1 MVGPSGFFVE
11 DNMDP
16 FFAGSDTM
24 ELLHESEAGFNVL
37 YKVRKGGRFFVYKA
51 LKKNLVGVRMY
62 EDLLKKDFDIGF
74 SMQHPNIC
82 QYYGYINAPGIG
94 NCIVMEWVDGI
105 TLQEFL
111 QSPGRR
117 KASSSVADR
126 IVCEICSALDYMHR
140 KQIVH
145 RDLKPENIMLT
156 YNGMNVKVID
166 FGLSDAD
173 SYAILKAPAGT
184 MVYASPELL
193 AGEQVDGRSDLWSL
207 GVILGELGCRYS
219 SIARKCLKRNPDE
232 RCQYADEVISA
243 VRSLGRARM
252 RALAAVAVLCLL
264 AGGIYRFSARADLLS
279 GEHEILPVP
288 DSSALV
294 QPGSAA
300 AMTEDIEDSV
310 RAEKPM
316 PDSGPQA
323 AGDSRPCGT
332 LRQSDLDDLLKAAAE
347 AIGR

>member
-1 MVGPSGFFVE
+1 
-11 DNMDP
+11 
-16 FFAGSDTM
+16 
-24 ELLHESEAGFNVL
+24 
-37 YKVRKGGRFFVYKA
+37 
-51 LKKNLVGVRMY
+51 
-62 EDLLKKDFDIGF
+62 
-74 SMQHPNIC
+74 
-82 QYYGYINAPGIG
+82 
-94 NCIVMEWVDGI
+94 
-105 TLQEFL
+105 
-111 QSPGRR
+111 
-117 KASSSVADR
+117 
-126 IVCEICSALDYMHR
+126 
-140 KQIVH
+140 
-145 RDLKPENIMLT
+145 
-156 YNGMNVKVID
+156 MNVKVID

-252 RALAAVAVLCLL
+252 RAVAAVAVLCLL

-323 AGDSRPCGT
+323 AGDSRPSGT
-332 LRQSDLDDLLKAAAE
+332 LSQSDLDDLLKAAAE